1 MSVRV
6 YLMAEDETTETP
18 KPKENETPTDPPKP
32 DESDKVDKTISPLDQ
47 ADAHLKERKEIVER
61 EEKLQDR
68 KEKFLAE
75 EKVGGRA
82 KAGTPQTPEEQKEAA
97 HQERV
102 NKIGNAVGAEWAK
115 PKSN

>member
-1 MSVRV
+1 MP
-6 YLMAEDETTETP
+6 EDGKPTDEGNGTGKETP
-18 KPKENETPTDPPKP
+18 DDSKKPEEP
-32 DESDKVDKTISPLDQ
+32 DKSDEGISPLDR
-47 ADAHLKERKEIVER
+47 AETINKEKKELLER

-68 KEKFLAE
+68 KDKFLAE

-102 NKIGNAVGAEWAK
+102 NKIGNAVGAQWAK
-115 PKSN
+115 PKPKE